1 MELTAKQIYNAV
13 DDWYKT
19 KFIEQGCIASFIS
32 VAAMNDGITAYD
44 YLLTPVD
51 KGRITRAASALNPL
65 LHEYANNPN
74 MTFDIDVLLRH
85 MPAFKMEVFGKH
97 YGFADQHADNPLTD
111 PVAAWLAEILR
122 PRNINHIS
130 DPISDVIAAAIEEG
144 TAWHDKTPA
153 ALVKQAATLL
163 STLHAYNKGQVQ
175 VSVWQ
180 TETTAE
186 RGFREALHR
195 LVDASADPDPKV
207 FAYVLLTEFGE
218 RLRLSN
224 KVPHF
229 MGVVER
235 DTLAHVDSSGRNSVL
250 WASTGG
256 FIYRS
261 VPSLGRELI
270 DWQHPDNVAH
280 LQACYNAHNTPL
292 GDTHPC
298 SHFTSRPH

>member
-19 KFIEQGCIASFIS
+19 KFNERGYVAPFVS
-32 VAAMNDGITAYD
+32 VAVLHDGITAYAH
-44 YLLTPVD
+44 LLTPVD
-51 KGRITRAASALNPL
+51 KGRITRAASALNPS

-85 MPAFKMEVFGKH
+85 MPAFKMEVFGKR
-97 YGFADQHADNPLTD
+97 YGFTDQNADSPLTD

-130 DPISDVIAAAIEEG
+130 DPISDVLAAAIEG

-175 VSVWQ
+175 FSVGQ
-180 TETTAE
+180 AETTAE

-235 DTLAHVDSSGRNSVL
+235 DTLAHVDSSGRRSVL

-256 FIYRS
+256 FIYRA
-261 VPSLGRELI
+261 VPSHGRELI

>member
-1 MELTAKQIYNAV
+1 MELTAKQIYNSV
-13 DDWYKT
+13 DDWYT
-19 KFIEQGCIASFIS
+19 AKFKAQGCTASFIS
-32 VAAMNDGITAYD
+32 VAEMNDGITAYD
-44 YLLTPVD
+44 YLLTPLD
-51 KGRITRAASALNPL
+51 KSRIKRAASALNPL

-85 MPAFKMEVFGKH
+85 MPAFKMEVFGKR
-97 YGFADQHADNPLTD
+97 YGFTDQNADSPLTD

-130 DPISDVIAAAIEEG
+130 DPISDVIAAAIDEG

-175 VSVWQ
+175 FSVGQ
-180 TETTAE
+180 AETTAE

-229 MGVVER
+229 KGVVER
-235 DTLAHVDSSGRNSVL
+235 DTLAHVDSSGRHSIL

-256 FIYRS
+256 FIYRA
-261 VPSLGRELI
+261 VPSHGRELI